1 MLSAGKF
8 DRRIVIEQAVE
19 TQDEAGGVVQA
30 WSTYKTVWARF
41 VTQTGREFFAAKQV
55 NTALDQLIS
64 IRYVS
69 GLNAKMRVKYGSRIF
84 NIIAP
89 PIDVN
94 EAHEEIKLMCEEL
107 RG

>member
-1 MLSAGKF
+1 MLSAGKY
-8 DRRIVIEQAVE
+8 DRRIVIEQAAE
-19 TQDEAGGVVQA
+19 TQDEAGGVVQT